1 MSMVMAIMLT
11 ACNENDGYK
20 EKYEKLLSETEANGT
35 STEESIAEPSNT
47 ESIREESNKL
57 IESKVEEST
66 KTTNDNSTYVIHSS
80 SENDKYETK
89 SKFADVFIENLNK
102 YKKIINEYSDKTQD
116 LKSRLGNNFNIYVN
130 NESYL
135 KEWYNNFEND
145 YSSLFKETES
155 ITQAIFEK
163 IKSEIPAQ
171 NYYEWTDEMDYIYDD
186 YYDGAFD
193 DIYEEF
199 YNGILDEIYESYY
212 EEVLDN
218 KPDDVEYSDWSKIRS
233 NFYKSWSNARSD
245 FYKAWSNLRSSFYKS
260 WSKTKSEMYKIYS
273 RK

>member
-1 MSMVMAIMLT
+1 M
-11 ACNENDGYK
+11 
-20 EKYEKLLSETEANGT
+20 
-35 STEESIAEPSNT
+35 
-47 ESIREESNKL
+47 
-57 IESKVEEST
+57 
-66 KTTNDNSTYVIHSS
+66 
-80 SENDKYETK
+80 
-89 SKFADVFIENLNK
+89 NK

-273 RK
+273 RN